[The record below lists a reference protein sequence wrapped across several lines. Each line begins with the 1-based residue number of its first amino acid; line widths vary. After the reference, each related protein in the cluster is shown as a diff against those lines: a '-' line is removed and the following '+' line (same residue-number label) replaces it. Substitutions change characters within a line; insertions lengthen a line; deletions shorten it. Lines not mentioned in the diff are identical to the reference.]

1 MNSKGYTEGL
11 ARDTARGIH
20 IPSWVFPIGLVF
32 YLKTAGQEWKVHDK
46 NERSRTRICIIYFCT
61 FHSCA
66 IPFILV
72 LQSFNRITFFFIY
85 NFWEGESFNRPSL
98 TESEGFYRPSLTVRE
113 GLIKPSPPRNC
124 IWKRML
130 YFQPKLG
137 IVSLYLAWFG
147 SIYHTFLHIEC
158 IREVLNNL

>member
-1 MNSKGYTEGL
+1 MNSKGSTKGI
-11 ARDTARGIH
+11 ARGIARGIH

-32 YLKTAGQEWKVHDK
+32 YLKTAGQEWKVEDK
-46 NERSRTRICIIYFCT
+46 NERSRYLSFLSCT
-61 FHSCA
+61 FHSCPV
-66 IPFILV
+66 PFILV

-137 IVSLYLAWFG
+137 IVSLYLG
-147 SIYHTFLHIEC
+147 LSLGL
-158 IREVLNNL
+158 RPRDNPR